1 MLLARCGM
9 VRRSYWSNRTIMMF
23 LLAATL
29 ALSFLGTL
37 VNSKYAIDTAL
48 GIAAIKAHSANA
60 GLVPALL
67 PSFNPS
73 AVMNVAF
80 PGVGAI
86 SPGQSLSIQQ
96 TATAPDL
103 TIVPANAS
111 VSPTGNFTVVLVD
124 AHVVGTNESNGQVLH
139 WLVNYVT
146 LRNDSSCSLS
156 LNVST
161 AGGVAVTE
169 YVGPQPPEGSG
180 SHRYVILLLPQ
191 PPSFSPPANLTN
203 ANSGPSTFFHLTN
216 YTSTA
221 ISAGQSR
228 ACTLTFNKACR
239 TSLCRRPQ
247 PSSPRPSFPHLRP

>member
-1 MLLARCGM
+1 
-9 VRRSYWSNRTIMMF
+9 MMF
-23 LLAATL
+23 RLATTL

-37 VNSKYAIDTAL
+37 VNSKYTNDTVAL
-48 GIAAIKAHSANA
+48 DIAAIRAHFANA

-80 PGVGAI
+80 PGVGTI
-86 SPGQSLSIQQ
+86 SPGQSLSVQQ
-96 TATAPDL
+96 TVAAPDL
-103 TIVPANAS
+103 TIVLANAS
-111 VSPTGNFTVVLVD
+111 VSHMGNFTVVLVD

-139 WLVNYVT
+139 WLVNYVA
-146 LRNDSSCSLS
+146 LRNDPSCSPSSLS

-191 PPSFSPPANLTN
+191 PPSFSPPANLTK
-203 ANSGPSTFFHLTN
+203 ANSGPSTSFHLTDYIWTSHLGQPIAGMYFDVQQGPSN
-216 YTSTA
+216 VTVPLTSAVVTSTLNPP
-221 ISAGQSR
+221 I
-228 ACTLTFNKACR
+228 
-239 TSLCRRPQ
+239 P
-247 PSSPRPSFPHLRP
+247 PSSTVSSSAILFASFI